1 MLGIKLNRTA
11 PQAWTHRTAGASRAW
26 HGRVE
31 RRTHS
36 ATHVRVKHPALI
48 VALHWG
54 TVIAILVSV
63 GAMFLRDAIEN
74 TAGRQILLKLH
85 RQLGLAVLIV
95 VALRVLI
102 RLTKRL
108 ADHSPGMSTVMRLSA
123 QGAHVLLY
131 VLLVALPVVGWILT
145 SAHGITLN
153 LFGVIHLPQL
163 VAADSDLADT
173 LSDYHVWL
181 SWVLLALVVM
191 HVGAALW
198 HHFVRRDAVLKAMLP
213 GRSRMLPMPR
223 RRATD

>member
-1 MLGIKLNRTA
+1 MLGIKLSRTA
-11 PQAWTHRTAGASRAW
+11 PQLRSRRAAGVSRVW

-36 ATHVRVKHPALI
+36 SAQVRPKHPALI

-74 TAGRQILLKLH
+74 TAGRQILLQVH

-95 VALRVLI
+95 VGLRVLV
-102 RLTKRL
+102 RLTKSLTDHSGELSTMMRL
-108 ADHSPGMSTVMRLSA
+108 AA

-131 VLLVALPVVGWILT
+131 VLLVALPAVGWVLT
-145 SAHGITLN
+145 SAHGISLN
-153 LFGVIHLPQL
+153 LFGVVHLPQL
-163 VAADSDLADT
+163 VAADSELADT

-198 HHFVRRDAVLKAMLP
+198 HHFVRRDAVLGAMLP
-213 GRSRMLPMPR
+213 GRSGMMPR

>member
-1 MLGIKLNRTA
+1 MLGIRLSRRA
-11 PQAWTHRTAGASRAW
+11 PQLRTRRGAGTSRVW
-26 HGRVE
+26 HGRIE
-31 RRTHS
+31 RRAHNP
-36 ATHVRVKHPALI
+36 AQVRPKHPALI

-74 TAGRQILLKLH
+74 TAGRQILLQVH

-95 VALRVLI
+95 VGLRVLV
-102 RLTKRL
+102 RLTKSLTDHSSESSTLMRL
-108 ADHSPGMSTVMRLSA
+108 AA

-131 VLLVALPVVGWILT
+131 VLLVALPVVGWVLT
-145 SAHGITLN
+145 SAHGISLN

-163 VAADSDLADT
+163 VAADSELADT

-198 HHFVRRDAVLKAMLP
+198 HHFVRHDAVLGAMIP
-213 GRSRMLPMPR
+213 GRSGMMPR